1 MKILIVDDHPLVR
14 RGLSAILS
22 FEEDID
28 IILEASSREEAEMV
42 IEREE
47 PTLAIIDL
55 YLGKEYGLDIVIS
68 SKKREVKTKFIILTS
83 SLKKEDFI
91 CCKEVGVE
99 GYILKEAFAED
110 ILYAVHLVLRGKQF
124 IDPEIVKYEITNN
137 HKNTYLDELT
147 PREQDVFMELGKGL
161 SNCEIAEK
169 LFISEHTV
177 KKHVSNILSKLGLEH
192 RTQVALLANE
202 FINM

>member
-91 CCKEVGVE
+91 RCKEVGVE

-161 SNCEIAEK
+161 SNCEIAENS
-169 LFISEHTV
+169 LYQ
-177 KKHVSNILSKLGLEH
+177 NIL
-192 RTQVALLANE
+192 
-202 FINM
+202 